1 MNYANAIKKRSE
13 VLGRPPADDELEVVI
28 RKRIE
33 VGNAVSATEYATAI
47 ETIHLAGRQ
56 IGAFMSDFDLI
67 LRPTVAHAPP
77 TLGYLDMNSDDLD
90 EYLRR
95 VWSYIPFTAVFNAT
109 GQPAMSV
116 PLHWTADGLPLG
128 SQFAARYGDESTLFR
143 LAGQLEASQ
152 PWSHRRP
159 DENMLLSGVR

>member
-1 MNYANAIKKRSE
+1 
-13 VLGRPPADDELEVVI
+13 
-28 RKRIE
+28 
-33 VGNAVSATEYATAI
+33 
-47 ETIHLAGRQ
+47 
-56 IGAFMSDFDLI
+56 MSDFDLI